1 MTTKSVITIGTF
13 DGLHK
18 GHRLLISKTLFSA
31 KKNNFKSIVIV
42 LKRPVRKVGGLLM
55 TFEEKLEAI
64 KSLGV
69 DEIFVIEVPSEVLLC
84 TPDEFFDEFLRDTL
98 NVSEIMCGS
107 NFAFGKNREGDIR
120 WLERKAKNNNVK
132 INIIKSLKHAS
143 KKISSSQIRM
153 LIENGNFKKAE
164 KLLGG
169 KYYFTGMPFKENGM
183 GKQLGCPTV
192 NLQVDSGKLLP
203 KGVFLSL
210 ISQNEKIYP
219 SITNIGARVTF
230 NRGNSIVPE
239 THILDFQDA
248 WKKSKTKVVLL
259 KKIRNEKKF
268 ANAELLK
275 AQVSKDILMASKFF
289 NKNG

>member
-1 MTTKSVITIGTF
+1 MTTKSIITIGTF

-18 GHRLLISKTLFSA
+18 GHRFLISKTLFGA

-42 LKRPVRKVGGLLM
+42 LEKPVRKVNGLLT

-64 KSLGV
+64 KSLGM

-98 NVSEIMCGS
+98 NVSEIICGS
-107 NFAFGKNREGDIR
+107 TFAFGKNREGDIS
-120 WLERKAKNNNVK
+120 WLERKAKNSNVK
-132 INIIKSLKHAS
+132 VNIIKPLKHAS

-153 LIENGNFKKAE
+153 LIEKGDLKKAE

-210 ISQNEKIYP
+210 VSQGERIYP

-230 NRGNSIVPE
+230 NRGNSIIPE
-239 THILDFQDA
+239 THILDFQGV
-248 WKKSKTKVVLL
+248 WKKSKTKVALL
-259 KKIRNEKKF
+259 KKIRNEKNF
-268 ANAELLK
+268 ATVELLK
-275 AQVSKDILMASKFF
+275 AQVFKDILMASKFF
-289 NKNG
+289 NKDG

>member
-18 GHRLLISKTLFSA
+18 GHRLLISKTLFGA

-42 LKRPVRKVGGLLM
+42 LKKPVRKVDGLLT

-64 KSLGV
+64 KSLGI

-98 NVSEIMCGS
+98 NVSEIICGS
-107 NFAFGKNREGDIR
+107 TFAFGKNREGNVS

-132 INIIKSLKHAS
+132 VNIIKPLKHAS
-143 KKISSSQIRM
+143 MEISSSQIRM
-153 LIENGNFKKAE
+153 LIEKGDLKKAE

-192 NLQVDSGKLLP
+192 NLQVDNGKLLP

-210 ISQNEKIYP
+210 ISQYERIYP

-230 NRGNSIVPE
+230 NRGNNIIPE
-239 THILDFQDA
+239 THILDFRGV

-268 ANAELLK
+268 ASIELLK
-275 AQVSKDILMASKFF
+275 AQVFKDILMASKYF
-289 NKNG
+289 NKDG

>member
-18 GHRLLISKTLFSA
+18 GHRLLISKTLFGA

-42 LKRPVRKVGGLLM
+42 LKKPVRKVDGLLM

-64 KSLGV
+64 KSLGI

-98 NVSEIMCGS
+98 NVSEIICGS
-107 NFAFGKNREGDIR
+107 TFAFGKNREGDIS
-120 WLERKAKNNNVK
+120 WLKRKAKNNNVK
-132 INIIKSLKHAS
+132 VNIIKPLKHAS
-143 KKISSSQIRM
+143 RKISSSQIRI
-153 LIENGNFKKAE
+153 LIEKGDLKKAE

-210 ISQNEKIYP
+210 ISQCERIYP

-230 NRGNSIVPE
+230 NRGNNIIPE
-239 THILDFQDA
+239 THILDFQGV

-268 ANAELLK
+268 ANIELLK
-275 AQVSKDILMASKFF
+275 AQIFKDILMASKFF
-289 NKNG
+289 NKDG